1 MHLVQI
7 LLPLSDNDG
16 HPFPRAQYDKVAVE
30 LTKRFGGVTAFTRA
44 PAEGRWSGHGH
55 ANSEEVVVIE
65 VMVERLDAVWWT
77 DYRKGLEKRFRQ
89 QHIIVRA
96 QSVLLL

>member
-7 LLPLSDNDG
+7 LLPLSDNDR
-16 HPFPRAQYDKVAVE
+16 HPFGPDQFDMVALE
-30 LTKRFGGVTAFTRA
+30 LTERFGGVTAFTRT
-44 PAEGRWSGHGH
+44 PAEGRWTGQGH
-55 ANSEEVVVIE
+55 AGAEDVVVIE

-96 QSVLLL
+96 QSLLLL

>member
-7 LLPLSDNDG
+7 LLPLSDNDR
-16 HPFPRAQYDKVAVE
+16 HPFPRDHYDKVALE
-30 LTKRFGGVTAFTRA
+30 LTERFGGVTAYTRA
-44 PAEGRWSGHGH
+44 PAEGRWTGQGH
-55 ANSEEVVVIE
+55 ANTEEVVVIE